1 MNTPTTNSPDRS
13 SSSIWL
19 SRWAL
24 LLALLLAGGILT
36 ASVAPTVW
44 ADDEREQ
51 RDEDFDDEDDE
62 DEYWEEEEEEL
73 EWFMIEVGLY
83 SELLELVL
91 TYEEIAN
98 DPGKAGVAAVMA
110 VEEHVQ
116 EASEAA
122 ALFEEML
129 PQVTNPTVERAIR
142 LKLVDVYGEMDQPE
156 KSIEQLKL
164 LIKGSG
170 Q

>member
-13 SSSIWL
+13 AASVWL

-44 ADDEREQ
+44 ADDDREQ
-51 RDEDFDDEDDE
+51 RDDDDDE

-73 EWFMIEVGLY
+73 EWFMIEVELY

-91 TYEEIAN
+91 TYEEIAS
-98 DPGKAGVAAVMA
+98 DAGTAGVAAVMA

-122 ALFEEML
+122 TLFEEML

-170 Q
+170 G